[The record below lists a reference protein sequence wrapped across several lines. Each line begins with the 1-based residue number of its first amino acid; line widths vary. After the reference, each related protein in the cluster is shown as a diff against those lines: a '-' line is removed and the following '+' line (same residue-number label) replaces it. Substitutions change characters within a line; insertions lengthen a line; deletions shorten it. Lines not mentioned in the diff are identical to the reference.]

1 MEETLRRV
9 CDAGGYDSASL
20 GGYVLPLERGR
31 AVHCEFDL
39 HGDPGD
45 EQEKQRVKSL
55 WLAASEELMRGG
67 AFFDRPYGAWAAMLY
82 PAPACIRKS
91 LRRLNSSLTRTQF
104 STRASSV
111 FKWLQN

>member
-1 MEETLRRV
+1 M
-9 CDAGGYDSASL
+9 
-20 GGYVLPLERGR
+20 LPLERGR

-82 PAPACIRKS
+82 SRTGMYTEKLKEIKQQLDPNAI
-91 LRRLNSSLTRTQF
+91 LNPGKLCF
-104 STRASSV
+104 
-111 FKWLQN
+111 